1 MLFSLIGNPLT
12 PVIQDASWVPL
23 EVVGSVIVEVR
34 NTSSNII
41 HIAHPKPVSWRYIFS
56 RISQTLGVPIAPF
69 PDWLARLE
77 ALTTSTKNNETTAIA
92 LLETY
97 RTVDPSATNFMP
109 RMSNENALRE
119 SPTLAAAQPLTEQ
132 DIDSWLS
139 YWKSVS
145 LVSY

>member
-1 MLFSLIGNPLT
+1 M
-12 PVIQDASWVPL
+12 
-23 EVVGSVIVEVR
+23 EVAGSAVAEIR

-41 HIAHPKPVSWRYIFS
+41 HIAHPKPVSWRYIFG
-56 RISQTLGVPIAPF
+56 RVSQTLGVPIAPF

-77 ALTTSTKNNETTAIA
+77 ALTASSESNGVTAIA

-97 RTVDPSATNFMP
+97 RTVDPSATNIVP

-119 SPTLAAAQPLTEQ
+119 SPTLAAAQSLTER
-132 DIDSWLS
+132 DIDSWLL

-145 LVSY
+145 LVSF